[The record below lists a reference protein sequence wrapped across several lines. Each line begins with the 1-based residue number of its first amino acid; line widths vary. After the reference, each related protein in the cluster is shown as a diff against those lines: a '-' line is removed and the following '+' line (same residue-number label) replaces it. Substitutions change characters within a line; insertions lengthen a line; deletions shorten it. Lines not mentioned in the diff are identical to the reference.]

1 MHLRSVR
8 ITPVPTLDERARAL
22 AEREAWPELAAL
34 LAEHREEALRQPSLA
49 TLRGEALLRCG
60 RMHEAAAW
68 LDEVVPVMVRR
79 GDRAA
84 TRRAA
89 HLLGAARLELG
100 ELEEA
105 ERDASWALELGQED
119 DDDLLVARATNNLG
133 IIANI
138 RGRRESALALYAL
151 AVPAYQRLGSSR
163 GLAECYHNMAITY
176 RDTDQ
181 LANADEYER
190 RAEQYAREASDT
202 RLAALARI
210 GRAEVTLRRGDAA
223 LAAATARHA
232 ARAIE
237 AAGDPIRAADAL
249 RVAGIASQRIGDLTE
264 ARSLFDRALDML
276 RRHGGA
282 FNEAETLRARAELRV
297 AMGEMDG
304 AREDAAVALAIFT
317 RLGAEEAREELLRW
331 VSRLDR

>member
-1 MHLRSVR
+1 MSTSTLSA
-8 ITPVPTLDERARAL
+8 LDERARAL
-22 AEREAWPELAAL
+22 ADADEWPELCAL
-34 LAEHREEALRQPSLA
+34 LASHEEELFEHPSLA

-60 RMHEAAAW
+60 RMQDAAAW
-68 LDEVVPVMVRR
+68 LDQVVPKVIRR

-84 TRRAA
+84 ARRAA
-89 HLLGAARLELG
+89 HLRGAARLELG

-105 ERDASWALELGQED
+105 EGDAWWALELGRED
-119 DDDLLVARATNNLG
+119 DDDLLVARAVNNLG
-133 IIANI
+133 IIAHM
-138 RGRRESALALYAL
+138 RGRLDNALALYAL
-151 AVPAYQRLGSSR
+151 AVPSYQRLGNSR
-163 GLAECYHNMAITY
+163 GLAECYHNMAISY
-176 RDTDQ
+176 RETDQ
-181 LANADEYER
+181 LASADESER
-190 RAEQYAREASDT
+190 RAEEYARQASDA

-210 GRAEVTLRRGDAA
+210 GRAELSLRRGDAA

-232 ARAIE
+232 ARAVE

-249 RVAGIASQRIGDLTE
+249 RVAGIASQRMGDLDE
-264 ARSLFDRALDML
+264 ARALLDRALDML

-297 AMGEMDG
+297 ATGDMDG

-331 VSRLDR
+331 LARLGD